1 MFGVLTYDVNMKL
14 FQTSA
19 ICIFCL
25 LRIMVMD
32 LELWKRQV
40 KLLVCSNFD
49 LQFIVNGSANVVIL
63 YFTLFKICIFFLKLQ
78 KTGMKISTSAG
89 V

>member
-1 MFGVLTYDVNMKL
+1 MFGVLTFDVNMKL

-40 KLLVCSNFD
+40 KLLFCSNFD
-49 LQFIVNGSANVVIL
+49 L
-63 YFTLFKICIFFLKLQ
+63 
-78 KTGMKISTSAG
+78 
-89 V
+89 

>member
-1 MFGVLTYDVNMKL
+1 MCDKIKDIHDVFGVLTYDVNMKL

-40 KLLVCSNFD
+40 KLLF
-49 LQFIVNGSANVVIL
+49 LQSF
-63 YFTLFKICIFFLKLQ
+63 
-78 KTGMKISTSAG
+78 
-89 V
+89 

>member
-1 MFGVLTYDVNMKL
+1 
-14 FQTSA
+14 
-19 ICIFCL
+19 
-25 LRIMVMD
+25 MD
-32 LELWKRQV
+32 LELWKRQI
-40 KLLVCSNFD
+40 KLLFCSHFD

-63 YFTLFKICIFFLKLQ
+63 YFTLFKICIFFKLQ

>member
-1 MFGVLTYDVNMKL
+1 MCDKIKDIHDVFGVLTYDVNMKL

-25 LRIMVMD
+25 FRIMVMD

-40 KLLVCSNFD
+40 KLLF
-49 LQFIVNGSANVVIL
+49 LQSF
-63 YFTLFKICIFFLKLQ
+63 
-78 KTGMKISTSAG
+78 
-89 V
+89 